1 MTQELIQQ
9 VQQWARDKGIVYIE
23 NVPKQMM
30 KVMEE
35 LGETSQAILKNK
47 PDEIKDGIGD
57 VFVTMIILSTQLG
70 LDPLECLESA
80 YNEIKNRTGETKNG
94 VFVKFED
101 L

>member
-1 MTQELIQQ
+1 MENLILQ
-9 VQQWARDKGIVYIE
+9 VQEWAKDKGIVNID

-35 LGETSQAILKNK
+35 LGETCQAILKNK
-47 PDEIKDGIGD
+47 PEETEDGIGD
-57 VFVTMIILSTQLG
+57 VFVTLIILSTQLG
-70 LDPLECLESA
+70 LDPLKCLESA

-94 VFVKFED
+94 VFVKSED

>member
-1 MTQELIQQ
+1 MNELVQQ
-9 VQQWARDKGIVYIE
+9 VQQWAIDKGIVSID

-35 LGETSQAILKNK
+35 LGETCQAILKNK
-47 PDEIKDGIGD
+47 PEEIKDGIGD

-70 LDPLECLESA
+70 LDPSECLQGA
-80 YNEIKNRTGETKNG
+80 YNEIKNRTGETKSG
-94 VFVKFED
+94 IFVKSED